1 MKEYLTK
8 KFKSSSDISLNQNE
22 LLILGRTPKLFDTIN
37 TKLEKLINMHFIMY
51 ITLESVSH
59 SKTQIIL
66 NLKQIKIILNVK
78 FKVI

>member
-8 KFKSSSDISLNQNE
+8 KFKSSSNISLNQNE

-37 TKLEKLINMHFIMY
+37 TKLEKLINMHLIMY

-66 NLKQIKIILNVK
+66 N
-78 FKVI
+78 FK

>member
-51 ITLESVSH
+51 ITLELVSH

-66 NLKQIKIILNVK
+66 N
-78 FKVI
+78 FK